1 MKKRAFNKLNKIE
14 KIKKSNKKN
23 ISTNNNVKK
32 QKKTFSIIH

>member
-32 QKKTFSIIH
+32 QKKTLSIIN